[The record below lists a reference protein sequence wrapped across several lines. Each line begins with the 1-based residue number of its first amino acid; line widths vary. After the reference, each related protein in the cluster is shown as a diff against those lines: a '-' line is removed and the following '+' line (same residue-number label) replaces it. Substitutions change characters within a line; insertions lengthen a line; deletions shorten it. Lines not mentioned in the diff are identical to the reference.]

1 MAVKALRV
9 GVGAWRIGVDVGARN
24 AAARKLQR
32 NRRNQIGVMLGPM
45 HSRRD
50 HAISEIRRRKRIGNL
65 GSDLEIFRADA
76 RSNRRDATAD
86 ISTLRMKRSNRRRN
100 NARDHAAPTRVHR
113 GNRASFGAG
122 NKNRHAIGNAH
133 QDRVAAAHAGERIRF
148 RSRAQPVTRGNHS
161 ASVDLTRV
169 DNACVARKPNC
180 PREPCVI
187 LSERIVVITRLAA
200 GDAGVGLQTLQI
212 QRIKRRCAYAAHAR

>member
-65 GSDLEIFRADA
+65 GSDLEIVVGDVVIRAGSGVDEGRLTCA
-76 RSNRRDATAD
+76 IR
-86 ISTLRMKRSNRRRN
+86 
-100 NARDHAAPTRVHR
+100 AA
-113 GNRASFGAG
+113 
-122 NKNRHAIGNAH
+122 
-133 QDRVAAAHAGERIRF
+133 QAAA
-148 RSRAQPVTRGNHS
+148 S
-161 ASVDLTRV
+161 
-169 DNACVARKPNC
+169 
-180 PREPCVI
+180 
-187 LSERIVVITRLAA
+187 
-200 GDAGVGLQTLQI
+200 
-212 QRIKRRCAYAAHAR
+212 